1 MASQEQK
8 NLAQALLRSVGEI
21 NPYNSR
27 GTNQKTEY
35 YMYNSGFLAGYLAGV
50 LLEDPI
56 RFHEF
61 KRLLAKSSGKGLT
74 RGS

>member
-1 MASQEQK
+1 MASEEQK
-8 NLAQALLRSVGEI
+8 NLAQAILRSVGEI

-27 GTNQKTEY
+27 GSNQKSEY
-35 YMYNSGFLAGYLAGV
+35 YIYTCGYMAGYLAS
-50 LLEDPI
+50 LFLEDPI

-61 KRLLAKSSGKGLT
+61 KRHLAKSSGKRLT